1 MTVPHSGTW
10 HGGRWKLAP
19 CLVAMEA
26 EADRIAPRR
35 RRTSDGS
42 IGDQAHAVRRSDHNP
57 DEEGVTDWV
66 DALDISHDPA
76 NGMDIHAHAR
86 TIAARRDPRIDYI
99 ISNRRIWSRANP
111 TWRTYKGDNPHTLH
125 AHFSVVDAHRGD
137 TSPWFNAVPLFP
149 TGPTPPPYNPPG
161 PAAPFTPPTGEPV
174 RFFITDPAYGI
185 RLVITD
191 GTCVMD
197 YGVTKL
203 EQLAAT
209 DTRVGGP
216 MTPAAFA
223 AFCAKYPG
231 GRIAMGHLPS

>member
-10 HGGRWKLAP
+10 PGGRWKLAP

-125 AHFSVVDAHRGD
+125 AHFSVVDAGRGD

-161 PAAPFTPPTGEPV
+161 PAPFTPPSPGVPM

-191 GTCVMD
+191 GFCIVD
-197 YGVTKL
+197 QGIKDPL
-203 EQLAAT
+203 GGQLLPT
-209 DTRVGGP
+209 DVGGP
-216 MTPAAFA
+216 MTPQQFA
-223 AFCAKYPG
+223 DFCAMYG
-231 GRIAMGHLPS
+231 NRRMALPPR